1 MFSSKNACS
10 TQRLPLR
17 MASLIVIC
25 ATLTAGITSC
35 GNEESGAVRNAT
47 IATGTT
53 CKSAGEA
60 KTMSGAPYICTTTE
74 AGKVWYPI
82 SKQQTWICVKLGATR
97 FMLEGVLSVCG
108 KVKSIRRWY
117 TTLPVALTIKGKVLP
132 TSDPAALELAG
143 ESSGTV
149 KKATVA
155 DPENTVVVTP

>member
-1 MFSSKNACS
+1 MFSSKNARS
-10 TQRLPLR
+10 TQRHPLR
-17 MASLIVIC
+17 IVSLVAIC
-25 ATLTAGITSC
+25 ATLSTGITSC
-35 GNEESGAVRNAT
+35 GNEESDVRNAT

-60 KTMSGAPYICTTTE
+60 KTMSGTPYICTTTE

-97 FMLEGVLSVCG
+97 FMLEGVLAVCG
-108 KVKSIRRWY
+108 KVKSVRRWY
-117 TTLPVALTIKGKVLP
+117 TTLPVDLTIKGKVLP

-143 ESSGTV
+143 ESYGIV

>member
-1 MFSSKNACS
+1 MFSSKDAS
-10 TQRLPLR
+10 SPQRLTLR
-17 MASLIVIC
+17 MASLVVIC
-25 ATLTAGITSC
+25 ATLTGGIASC
-35 GNEESGAVRNAT
+35 GSEEKGAVRNAT

-60 KTMSGAPYICTTTE
+60 KTLSGAPYICTITE

-97 FMLEGVLSVCG
+97 FMLEGVLAVCG
-108 KVKSIRRWY
+108 KVKSVRRWY

-143 ESSGTV
+143 ESPGTV

>member
-1 MFSSKNACS
+1 MFSSKNARS
-10 TQRLPLR
+10 TQRHPLR
-17 MASLIVIC
+17 IVSLVAIC
-25 ATLTAGITSC
+25 ATLSTGITSC
-35 GNEESGAVRNAT
+35 GNEESDVRNAT

-60 KTMSGAPYICTTTE
+60 KTMSGTPYICTTTE

-97 FMLEGVLSVCG
+97 FMLEGVLAVCG
-108 KVKSIRRWY
+108 KVKSVRRWY

-132 TSDPAALELAG
+132 SSDPAALELAG
-143 ESSGTV
+143 ESFGVV

-155 DPENTVVVTP
+155 DPENTAVVTP

>member
-1 MFSSKNACS
+1 MFSSKNARS
-10 TQRLPLR
+10 TQRHPLR
-17 MASLIVIC
+17 IVSLVAIC
-25 ATLTAGITSC
+25 ATLSTGITSC
-35 GNEESGAVRNAT
+35 GNEESDVRNAT

-60 KTMSGAPYICTTTE
+60 KTMSGTPYICTTTE

-97 FMLEGVLSVCG
+97 FMLEGVLAVCG
-108 KVKSIRRWY
+108 KVKSVRRWY

-143 ESSGTV
+143 ESYGIV

-155 DPENTVVVTP
+155 DPENTAVVTP

>member
-60 KTMSGAPYICTTTE
+60 KTMSGAPYICTITE

-149 KKATVA
+149 KKATVT

>member
-1 MFSSKNACS
+1 MFSSKNARS
-10 TQRLPLR
+10 TQRHPLR
-17 MASLIVIC
+17 IVSLVAIC
-25 ATLTAGITSC
+25 ATLSTGITSC
-35 GNEESGAVRNAT
+35 GNEESDVRNAT

-60 KTMSGAPYICTTTE
+60 KTMSGTPYICTTTE

-97 FMLEGVLSVCG
+97 FMLEGVLAVCG
-108 KVKSIRRWY
+108 KVKNIRRWY
-117 TTLPVALTIKGKVLP
+117 TTLPVDLTIKGKVLP

-143 ESSGTV
+143 ESPGTV

-155 DPENTVVVTP
+155 DPENAAVVTP